1 MRSPLPL
8 SMPQPADIRDANAWQ
23 RKLEE
28 EKLAA
33 LAEFAAGA
41 GHEINNPL
49 AVICGRA
56 ELLLRQETHPERRR
70 DLTTI
75 HAQAR
80 RVYEMI
86 ADLML
91 FARPP
96 RLVLEALDLTSLLKE
111 LAGELA
117 PRCKERG
124 IDLGMELDRKP
135 IEVLADHTQLLVAL
149 RALCDNALE
158 ALEAGGR
165 IEIASRIEGDKDGRM
180 ARVEV
185 RDNGPGFDHDVRRHL
200 FDPFFSGRAAG
211 RGLGMGLAKCWRI
224 VRLHEGMIDVESEP
238 GEGATFMIRLPSVP
252 ASPKRGAHRR
262 NGAA

>member
-1 MRSPLPL
+1 ML
-8 SMPQPADIRDANAWQ
+8 QPADIDDAEVWRRQ
-23 RKLEE
+23 LED

-33 LAEFAAGA
+33 LAELAAGA

-70 DLTTI
+70 DLATI

-96 RLVLEALDLTSLLKE
+96 EPTLAVVDLSALLRE
-111 LAGELA
+111 LQGELKA
-117 PRCKERG
+117 RSDDRG
-124 IDLGMELDRKP
+124 I
-135 IEVLADHTQLLVAL
+135 EVKVRCQGEPLRLQADAAHLLVAL
-149 RALCDNALE
+149 RAVCDNALDVLPPGGQ
-158 ALEAGGR
+158 LEIVAER
-165 IEIASRIEGDKDGRM
+165 ARLRKVENLSDAIQIEI
-180 ARVEV
+180 
-185 RDNGPGFDHDVRRHL
+185 RDNGPGFGEEARRHL

-211 RGLGMGLAKCWRI
+211 RGLGMGLAKSWRI
-224 VRLHEGMIDVESEP
+224 VQMHGGTIDAVSPGGCGAAFVITLPLGESALVE
-238 GEGATFMIRLPSVP
+238 ADLPSRV
-252 ASPKRGAHRR
+252 AT
-262 NGAA
+262 

>member
-1 MRSPLPL
+1 
-8 SMPQPADIRDANAWQ
+8 MPQSPDIRNETLRLA
-23 RKLEE
+23 RLEE

-49 AVICGRA
+49 AVICGRV

-70 DLTTI
+70 DLATI

-96 RLVLEALDLTSLLKE
+96 RPVFSLTELASLLDDLAKE
-111 LAGELA
+111 LE

-124 IDLGMELDRKP
+124 VSWRTTVADRP
-135 IEVLADHTQLLVAL
+135 IQLRADRAQLLVAL
-149 RALCDNALE
+149 GALADNSL
-158 ALEAGGR
+158 
-165 IEIASRIEGDKDGRM
+165 
-180 ARVEV
+180 
-185 RDNGPGFDHDVRRHL
+185 
-200 FDPFFSGRAAG
+200 
-211 RGLGMGLAKCWRI
+211 
-224 VRLHEGMIDVESEP
+224 
-238 GEGATFMIRLPSVP
+238 
-252 ASPKRGAHRR
+252 
-262 NGAA
+262 